1 MNLKCD
7 LIYLLQATGNS
18 PGMVQPRPIH
28 LHGGVLL
35 ATIDS
40 GVNSKLVAVIRGY
53 VLADHGAP
61 PLQAA
66 RVRHGG
72 LRGRAVRQT
81 AGTLFNGF
89 SKFGKIPRKISQLHY
104 LSKDPRSW
112 KLRKIAP
119 T

>member
-1 MNLKCD
+1 
-7 LIYLLQATGNS
+7 
-18 PGMVQPRPIH
+18 MVQPRPLH

-35 ATIDS
+35 AAIDP
-40 GVNSKLVAVIRGY
+40 GVNSKLFGDVRRH

-61 PLQAA
+61 PVQAA
-66 RVRHGG
+66 RLRHGG

-89 SKFGKIPRKISQLHY
+89 SKFRKISQLHSIF
-104 LSKDPRSW
+104 LRIIGGLSW
-112 KLRKIAP
+112 KLMKIAQ